1 MVQFENLLDAER
13 VVHQCNP
20 SLIRVSESSAPNSS
34 EASSQLRFLVVVVVV
49 VGRLDGALSWSVLI
63 AAARDFGYLVSM
75 AKETSDPSPMV
86 KRLL

>member
-1 MVQFENLLDAER
+1 M
-13 VVHQCNP
+13 
-20 SLIRVSESSAPNSS
+20 SIW
-34 EASSQLRFLVVVVVV
+34 VVVVV

-63 AAARDFGYLVSM
+63 AAARDFGYLDSM